1 MYLYPRLPTH
11 IASLRTKKYCS
22 NSIDDLRKQSG
33 LKHSAASYAPTGGNR
48 VNEELLGQ
56 IQHKVR
62 VLAGENGYP
71 NRITLAD
78 RQLFDAQCAIL
89 LYEKMDITP
98 SEAANL
104 GVWAFMTCVLLP
116 DIVRWRFPGNKAKTH
131 SERFIGSRSGWRR
144 NTFGRL
150 WWRAYLLRLPQEDD
164 PYRLLYAL
172 NEDELVQ
179 ITERPSLAG
188 SPMLARQIGISFL
201 QIIEL
206 SIPRKELM
214 RDGVKRIR
222 RLLPILSFDL
232 LDGNML
238 QHIIDETFEH
248 SVKSLSQ
255 QSPNS
260 GQNSQSAAKSGVP
273 S

>member
-11 IASLRTKKYCS
+11 IASLRAKNYCS
-22 NSIDDLRKQSG
+22 NSVDDLRKQSQ
-33 LKHSAASYAPTGGNR
+33 LKHPAASYAPTGGNR

-56 IQHKVR
+56 IQRKVR
-62 VLAGENGYP
+62 VLASENGYP
-71 NRITLAD
+71 SRITLAD
-78 RQLFDAQCAIL
+78 RQLFDAECAIL
-89 LYEKMDITP
+89 LYEKMGLTP

-116 DIVRWRFPGNKAKTH
+116 DIVRWRFPGNKGKTD

-150 WWRAYLLRLPQEDD
+150 WWRAYLLHLPQEKLS
-164 PYRLLYAL
+164 YRLLYAL

-188 SPMLARQIGISFL
+188 SPMLARQIAMSFL
-201 QIIEL
+201 QITE
-206 SIPRKELM
+206 SSNSRRELM

-222 RLLPILSFDL
+222 RLLPIISFDL
-232 LDGNML
+232 LDGEML
-238 QHIIDETFEH
+238 RDIIDETFEL
-248 SVKSLSQ
+248 SLKSLSGRA
-255 QSPNS
+255 PNS
-260 GQNSQSAAKSGVP
+260 GQNSQRTAKSGVP